1 MAKYHVIPLDKTEIA
16 PYEISGT
23 LRNQLPYFT
32 EGKIHDA
39 GSPDEFF
46 FPIARTSEL
55 LEDGVFYVVS
65 PLDDQN
71 QAEIEITDEQEDLLE
86 WLVLNR
92 IEKVRLLFQSR
103 GVTKH

>member
-1 MAKYHVIPLDKTEIA
+1 MTKYLVIPLDNTEIA
-16 PYEISGT
+16 PYEISAT

-32 EGKIHDA
+32 EGRIQNR
-39 GSPDEFF
+39 GSSGEFF
-46 FPIARTSEL
+46 FPIARTTEL

-86 WLVLNR
+86 WLVSNGIEGVR
-92 IEKVRLLFQSR
+92 ITEA
-103 GVTKH
+103 

>member
-1 MAKYHVIPLDKTEIA
+1 MTEYHVIPLDKTGID
-16 PYEISGT
+16 PYEISAT
-23 LRNQLPYFT
+23 LRKQLPYFT
-32 EGKIHDA
+32 EGRIQDT
-39 GSPDEFF
+39 SNPDRFF

-86 WLVLNR
+86 WLVSNQ
-92 IEKVRLLFQSR
+92 IENVQIME
-103 GVTKH
+103 V

>member
-1 MAKYHVIPLDKTEIA
+1 MADYYVIPLVKTKIA
-16 PYEISGT
+16 PYEISDT

-32 EGKIHDA
+32 EGKIHDT
-39 GSPDEFF
+39 GDPDEFF
-46 FPIARTSEL
+46 FPIARTTEL

-86 WLVLNR
+86 WLVSNQIEEVR
-92 IEKVRLLFQSR
+92 IKKV
-103 GVTKH
+103 

>member
-1 MAKYHVIPLDKTEIA
+1 MAKYHLIPLDKTEID

-23 LRNQLPYFT
+23 LRKQLPYFT
-32 EGKIHDA
+32 EGRIHDT
-39 GSPDEFF
+39 GNSDKFF

-86 WLVLNR
+86 WLVS
-92 IEKVRLLFQSR
+92 KPD
-103 GVTKH
+103 

>member
-1 MAKYHVIPLDKTEIA
+1 MTKYHLIPLDKTEIA

-23 LRNQLPYFT
+23 LRKQLPYFT
-32 EGKIHDA
+32 EGKIHDT
-39 GSPDEFF
+39 SDPDRFF
-46 FPIARTSEL
+46 FPIARTTEL

-86 WLVLNR
+86 WLVSNR
-92 IEKVRLLFQSR
+92 IEEVQVI
-103 GVTKH
+103 GD

>member
-1 MAKYHVIPLDKTEIA
+1 MSNYLVIPLDKTEIA
-16 PYEISGT
+16 PYQISAT
-23 LRNQLPYFT
+23 LRKQLPYFT
-32 EGKIHDA
+32 EGRIRDA
-39 GSPDEFF
+39 SDSDRYF

-86 WLVLNR
+86 WLVSNG
-92 IEKVRLLFQSR
+92 IEQARV
-103 GVTKH
+103 VED